1 MRQSVLGAVVRASLL
16 HRVPV
21 LAATA
26 LLMLLGLF
34 AAAHLDIDVLPDI
47 SRPSLVV
54 MTEAPGLAP
63 EEVETLV
70 TAPLER
76 ALAGLPATLRLRSSS
91 TVGLSVATVELD
103 WGADVVAGRQQAA
116 ERLAAARDQLP
127 AGVVPQIQPISS
139 IMGEIMLIALT
150 ADEKARVGADTGA
163 MTLRS
168 LADWTVRPRLAAIAG
183 VSQVTVIGGETKQYR
198 VAPDPALMAGL
209 DVSVAE
215 MERAVARAGANAGGG
230 VVDQGVAELVIRAVG
245 SGIDL
250 EALRNTVVATRDGA
264 PILLRQVAHV
274 AVGAKPA
281 RGSAGLDGH
290 DAVILSVQKQP
301 GADTLALS
309 KAVAAAL
316 AELQGAMP
324 PGVTVDRV
332 VFRQADF
339 IAVALRNVGRAL
351 AESSLV
357 VAVVLFMFFG
367 RLRATAISLVA
378 IPISLLVAVIVFRL
392 LGLSINTMTLGGFA
406 IAIGE
411 LVDDAVVD
419 VENVFRRL
427 RENAAAGSPRSALD
441 VVWSA
446 SVEVRSGILTATLI
460 IVLMLAPL
468 FWLGGVE
475 GLLLRPLA
483 IAYVV
488 AIVASLATAVTVTPA
503 LCLLLTGRNTQ
514 QREAPLAR
522 LAKRGLDRALPWA
535 LARPRLIGGGALVAV
550 AAAVVLLVALPR
562 SLMPPFNEGSLTVEL
577 NATPGITL
585 ADSTRLG
592 TIAETLLLGVPEV
605 GAVGRRTGRAELDE
619 HSQGIETSEIDVRL
633 KPSDRSRDAI
643 IRDIRERLGVLPL
656 ALNIGQPV
664 SHRIDHLLSGV
675 RAEVVVKVFGPD
687 LDTADAIAAWLQ
699 DEMAAI
705 PGLTDV
711 QVERQARIPAIELLA
726 DARRAALHGVAPNA
740 VSDTVAALANGKV
753 VSQVIEETR
762 RTDVVLRLEERDRTA
777 AGLSHLLVETAAGR
791 LPVRLVA
798 DVVETDGRNR
808 IEREDGRRRLAVY
821 ANTQGGDVASAIVA
835 LRGVMAGMALPPGY
849 TLRLEG
855 SFAGQEQAAR
865 QVAAIGALALVAILA
880 LLIWRYRSL
889 ALALIV
895 MGNVPLSLV
904 GGIAAL
910 AIAGLPLSLASVVG
924 FVTLAGISLRNG
936 ILKVSH
942 FLNLGLLEG
951 MRFGDELVLRGS
963 RERLTPVFT
972 TALAAAF
979 ALLPLLDGA
988 EPAGKEILHP
998 VAVVVFGG
1006 LLSATA
1012 LDMFLTPLL
1021 FRIFGERSLKRLLA
1035 TQQGTV
1041 GAM

>member
-1 MRQSVLGAVVRASLL
+1 VLGAIVRASLA
-16 HRVPV
+16 HRLPV
-21 LAATA
+21 LAGTA
-26 LLMLLGLF
+26 LLILLGF
-34 AAAHLDIDVLPDI
+34 YAAARLDIDVLPDI

-91 TVGLSVATVELD
+91 AVGLSVVTVELD

-150 ADEKARVGADTGA
+150 ADPKAEAGANA
-163 MTLRS
+163 MALRS

-183 VSQVTVIGGETKQYR
+183 VSQVTVIGGEVKQYR
-198 VAPDPALMAGL
+198 IAPDPALMAGL
-209 DVSVAE
+209 DVSTAE
-215 MERAVARAGANAGGG
+215 IERAVARAGANAGGG
-230 VVDQGVAELVIRAVG
+230 VVDQGPAELVIRAVAPG
-245 SGIDL
+245 VEL
-250 EALRNTVVATRDGA
+250 EALRNTVVATRDST

-274 AVGAKPA
+274 AVAAKPS
-281 RGSAGLDGH
+281 RGSAGLDGR

-309 KAVAAAL
+309 KAVTGAL

-324 PGVTVDRV
+324 AGVTVDRV

-339 IAVALRNVGRAL
+339 ISVALRNVGRAL

-357 VAVVLFMFFG
+357 VAVVLFLFFG

-378 IPISLLVAVIVFRL
+378 IPISLLAAVIVFRL

-427 RENAAAGSPRSALD
+427 RENAASASPGRVLD
-441 VVWSA
+441 VVLAA
-446 SVEVRSGILTATLI
+446 SVEVRSGIVTATLI

-488 AIVASLATAVTVTPA
+488 AIVASLATAMTVTPV
-503 LCLLLTGRNTQ
+503 LCLLLSGRHAQ
-514 QREAPLAR
+514 HREAPLAR
-522 LAKRGLDRALPWA
+522 LCKRGLDRALPWA
-535 LARPRLIGGGALVAV
+535 LARPRLIGSGALIAV
-550 AAAVVLLVALPR
+550 IAAGALLVVLPR

-577 NATPGITL
+577 NAAPGITL
-585 ADSTRLG
+585 ADSSRLAA
-592 TIAETLLLGVPEV
+592 IAEKLLLEIPEV
-605 GAVGRRTGRAELDE
+605 AAVGRRTGRAELDE
-619 HSQGIETSEIDVRL
+619 HSQGIETTEIDVRL
-633 KPSDRSRDAI
+633 KPSERSRETI
-643 IRDIRERLGVLPL
+643 VQDIRVRLGVLPV

-675 RAEVVVKVFGPD
+675 RAEVVVKIFGPD
-687 LDTADAIAAWLQ
+687 LDTADAIGAWLQ
-699 DEMAAI
+699 DEMTAI

-711 QVERQARIPAIELLA
+711 QVERQARIPAIELVA

-740 VSDTVAALANGKV
+740 VNDAVATLANGKIV
-753 VSQVIEETR
+753 AQVIEGTT
-762 RTDVVLRLEERDRTA
+762 RTDVVLRLDERDRTS
-777 AGLSHLLVETAAGR
+777 AGLRHLLIETSAGR
-791 LPVRLVA
+791 LPIRLLA
-798 DVVETDGRNR
+798 DVIETDGRNR

-821 ANTQGGDVASAIVA
+821 ANTQGRDVGTTIEN

-849 TLRLEG
+849 TMSLEG
-855 SFAGQEQAAR
+855 IFAGQERAAR
-865 QVAAIGALALVAILA
+865 QVAAVGALALVAILA
-880 LLIWRYRSL
+880 LLVWRYRSV

-904 GGIAAL
+904 GGVAAL

-951 MRFGDELVLRGS
+951 MPFGDALVLRGS
-963 RERLTPVFT
+963 RERLTPVLT

-979 ALLPLLDGA
+979 ALLPLLGGS

-1012 LDMFLTPLL
+1012 LDTFLTPVL
-1021 FRIFGERSLKRLLA
+1021 FRWFGGKPLVRLLRMRK
-1035 TQQGTV
+1035 GD
-1041 GAM
+1041 GAAM